1 MKKSEIFFF
10 EQLNNSKVE
19 MLKNAKIC
27 PAILGTEEL
36 VAYLHTLLQENS
48 HNMRSLWINEANEAT
63 LPVRF
68 QQETKRWKIAKA
80 AQTAGQQIIKEYNA
94 LSKVQ
99 QQAPQKDVLEKAMKI
114 KMNKIK
120 MLKRKTGGYTLDI
133 ATRKRA
139 DGVRIP
145 DVTPMK
151 TRRTM
156 DYDDDYVEK
165 SMKSKTRQQMAI
177 QLQREYD
184 AGISEL
190 TKDEI
195 KEAKV
200 TLDYE
205 NELRAAFGQGTTED
219 DLNNAL
225 LRVYNYMARQMF
237 LTHMTGLLQPT
248 YEDYTSARTASAWG
262 DHEGHLE
269 STKTRLL
276 QAMHRMIGL
285 NPKINNLH
293 VYVLKTTRALEV
305 LRWFCS
311 IYKKE
316 KKVARTIKDAQE
328 QIALQLEQV
337 FLAAENVTP
346 MLANANEDVK
356 RGILTKYEF
365 YVNALDSMERS
376 RSELA
381 SQGKDKAVRFM
392 KKRRRD
398 DDSGE
403 ETGGGAQED
412 PSEGEEEEQQPV
424 RKLSLKNKQG
434 SKLAAELQT
443 TRKSTETKQVFI
455 PGKAE
460 DEGSSLSSDE
470 ESLTKSRYSA
480 KKPKKGTSKKS
491 SKAPKSDSQENED
504 ELVEPSNPKQ
514 GTPRKKNRVNK
525 IKKKK
530 ESDEEEEDDET
541 MMLQEVVR
549 KVIAEQKSNTG
560 PPKSPIPCRLFA
572 RGACNYGATCRFTH
586 DAAGAQNPPA
596 GADAQRDQRPRRRAQ
611 GQQQSQQ
618 RNPQQGYPPGAL
630 PPPGFIPPPFFPP
643 GAAPPAGLPP
653 AMLQLPVGQQP
664 LMLPYY
670 PPAGVPPNAR
680 PQGQVNL
687 LNQNG
692 PPVRPG
698 LLCDNL
704 MRSGKCNYRICK
716 GPHGAWTQGAP
727 ICRFET
733 EKKPCPHQANGS
745 CNFMHNVARG
755 N

>member
-1 MKKSEIFFF
+1 
-10 EQLNNSKVE
+10 

-48 HNMRSLWINEANEAT
+48 HNMRSLWVNDANEAT

-80 AQTAGQQIIKEYNA
+80 AQTAGQQILKEYNA
-94 LSKVQ
+94 MSKVQ

-114 KMNKIK
+114 KLNKIK
-120 MLKRKTGGYTLDI
+120 ILKRKTGGYNLEI
-133 ATRKRA
+133 PTRERE
-139 DGVRIP
+139 DGVRVP
-145 DVTPMK
+145 DITPMK
-151 TRRTM
+151 TRRTLN
-156 DYDDDYVEK
+156 YDDAYVAT
-165 SMKSKTRQQMAI
+165 SLKSKARLGIAF

-184 AGISEL
+184 EGVSSL
-190 TKDEI
+190 TEDEI

-200 TLDYE
+200 TLAYE
-205 NELRAAFGQGTTED
+205 DELRAAVGQGTTEE

-225 LRVYNYMARQMF
+225 LRVYNFMARQMF
-237 LTHMTGLLQPT
+237 LTHMTGLLQPR

-285 NPKINNLH
+285 NPVLSNLH

-337 FLAAENVTP
+337 FLAGDNVTP

-356 RGILTKYEF
+356 RGVLTKYEF

-381 SQGKDKAVRFM
+381 SQGKQKDKAVRFM

-412 PSEGEEEEQQPV
+412 PSEGEEEEQPV

-443 TRKSTETKQVFI
+443 TRKSTETKQVYI
-455 PGKAE
+455 PGKTE
-460 DEGSSLSSDE
+460 DDDSSLSSDE
-470 ESLTKSRYSA
+470 ESLTKPRYSA
-480 KKPKKGTSKKS
+480 KKPKKGASKKS
-491 SKAPKSDSQENED
+491 SKAPKNDSLENED
-504 ELVEPSNPKQ
+504 GLVEPSSPKQ
-514 GTPRKKNRVNK
+514 GTPRKKSKVNK

-530 ESDEEEEDDET
+530 ESDEEEEEDEAT
-541 MMLQEVVR
+541 VLHEAIR
-549 KVIAEQKSNTG
+549 KVMAEQKSNV
-560 PPKSPIPCRLFA
+560 PKSPIPCRLFQ
-572 RGACNYGATCRFTH
+572 RGACNYGASCRFTH
-586 DAAGAQNPPA
+586 AQDAAGAQNPPA
-596 GADAQRDQRPRRRAQ
+596 GADAQRDPRPRRKAQ
-611 GQQQSQQ
+611 GQQHPQQ
-618 RNPQQGYPPGAL
+618 RNSQQGYQPGAL

-653 AMLQLPVGQQP
+653 AMLQLPAGQQP

-692 PPVRPG
+692 PSVRPG
-698 LLCDNL
+698 SLCDNL
-704 MRSGKCNYRICK
+704 MRIGKCNYRICK

-733 EKKPCPHQANGS
+733 ERKPCPHQANGS